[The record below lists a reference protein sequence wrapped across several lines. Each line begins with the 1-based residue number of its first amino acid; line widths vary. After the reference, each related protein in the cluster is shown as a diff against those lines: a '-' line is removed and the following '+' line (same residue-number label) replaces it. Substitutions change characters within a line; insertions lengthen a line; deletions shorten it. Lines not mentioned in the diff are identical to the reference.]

1 MDTVKE
7 QMKAMLKE
15 AFEDGLKTGSMA
27 VLSTLYHYATRS
39 GDNFSKDTL
48 IDIMGGLA
56 ATVGI
61 KDLESEAVK
70 IEALYTAKANN

>member
-27 VLSTLYHYATRS
+27 VLSTLYHYVTRS
-39 GDNFSKDTL
+39 GDKFSKDTL
-48 IDIMGGLA
+48 IDIMKDLA
-56 ATVGI
+56 ATAGV